1 MTKSVHLDRRSVLK
15 GMAGTVAA
23 TALAAPAL
31 AQSRPLRIGF
41 VQPATGPLAE
51 VAAGNE
57 FVLAHLRQALAGGI
71 ALDGSATR
79 DVEIIV
85 RDSQSNSNRASEV
98 AADLILGEEV
108 DIMCAAIH
116 PLTVTPVAD
125 QCELNGVP
133 LVSSITPWETQFY
146 GRGATDDAPF
156 SYQLHQFWGFGEI
169 TGTYIDMWNQLDTN
183 KVVGGLWPNN
193 PDGVGFAQGFTPI
206 LEEQGFTVIDPGRY
220 QDLSDDFSSVI
231 QMFKENEVEIVT
243 GVVLPPDWTTFWT
256 QAAQQGLSVKAA
268 TTAAALAFPG
278 TAEQLGPLAQ
288 NHSFD
293 LFWHPS
299 FPYASSLTGETAAE
313 YAATFEAE
321 SGRQW
326 IQPIGTIHSVFETAV
341 DTLKRSGG
349 GDWEATRE
357 ALFDTELDTI
367 QGPIKAGSGPV
378 PTAVVTPLTGAQWRQ
393 SDGPHDFEAV
403 IVSTVAAPG
412 VPSGG
417 KVEATG

>member
-1 MTKSVHLDRRSVLK
+1 MTKNSGMNRRSVLR
-15 GMAGTVAA
+15 GGAA
-23 TALAAPAL
+23 TVMASTLGAPAL
-31 AQSRPLRIGF
+31 AASRPLKIGF

-57 FVLAHLRQALAGGI
+57 FVLNNLRHALADGITVDGG
-71 ALDGSATR
+71 TR
-79 DVEIIV
+79 REVEIVV

-108 DIMCAAIH
+108 DIMASAIH

-133 LVSSITPWETQFY
+133 MISSITPWETQFY
-146 GRGATDDAPF
+146 GRGAGEGDAF
-156 SYQLHQFWGFGEI
+156 GYQLHLFWGFGEI
-169 TGTYIDMWNQLDTN
+169 TNTYIDMWDQLDTN

-193 PDGVGFAQGFTPI
+193 PDGVGFAGGFTPI
-206 LEEQGFTVIDPGRY
+206 LEKRGYKVVDPGRY
-220 QDLSDDFSSVI
+220 QDLTDDFSAII

-256 QAAQQGLSVKAA
+256 QAAQQGLKVKAA

-299 FPYASSLTGETAAE
+299 FPYESSLTGQSAAQ
-313 YAATFEAE
+313 YAAAFEE
-321 SGRQW
+321 QTGRQW
-326 IQPIGTIHSVFETAV
+326 IQPIGTVHSVFETAIDV
-341 DTLKRSGG
+341 LKRSGG
-349 GDWEATRE
+349 GDWDATRD
-357 ALFDTELDTI
+357 AMFQTNLNTI
-367 QGPIKAGSGPV
+367 QGPIVAGSGPV
-378 PTAVVTPLTGAQWRQ
+378 PNAVITPLTGAQWRQ
-393 SDGPHDFEAV
+393 SDGKHPFEAV
-403 IVSTVAAPG
+403 IVSNVAADG
-412 VPSGG
+412 VNLGG
-417 KVEATG
+417 TVETTA

>member
-1 MTKSVHLDRRSVLK
+1 MTKQFHMNRRELLK

-23 TALAAPAL
+23 SALAAPAL
-31 AQSRPLRIGF
+31 AQSKALKIGF

-57 FVLAHLRQALAGGI
+57 FVLNHLRQALAGGI
-71 ALDGSATR
+71 AVDGGKTV
-79 DVEIIV
+79 DVEIVV

-108 DIMCAAIH
+108 DIMCTAIH

-156 SYQLHQFWGFGEI
+156 SYQLHQFWGFDEI
-169 TGTYIDMWNQLDTN
+169 TRTYIDIWDQLETN

-193 PDGVGFAQGFTPI
+193 PDGVGFAEGFTPI
-206 LEEQGFTVIDPGRY
+206 LKERGFTVIDPGRY
-220 QDLSDDFSSVI
+220 QDLTDDFSSVI
-231 QMFKENEVEIVT
+231 RIFLENDVKIVT

-256 QAAQQGLSVKAA
+256 QAAQQGFSAKAA

-293 LFWHPS
+293 LFWHPT
-299 FPYASSLTGETAAE
+299 FPFASSITKQSAAD
-313 YAATFEAE
+313 YAALFEAE
-321 SGRQW
+321 TGRQW
-326 IQPIGTIHSVFETAV
+326 IQPIGTIHAVFETAI

-357 ALFDTELDTI
+357 AMFQTDLETI

-378 PTAVVTPLTGAQWRQ
+378 PNAVITPLTGAQWRQ
-393 SDGPHDFEAV
+393 SDGRHPFEAV
-403 IVSTVAAPG
+403 IVSNIAAPG
-412 VPSGG
+412 IQNGG
-417 KVEATG
+417 TVQATA

>member
-1 MTKSVHLDRRSVLK
+1 MTNSIGITRRTVLK
-15 GMAGTVAA
+15 GMAGTAMA
-23 TALAAPAL
+23 SALAAPAL
-31 AQSRPLRIGF
+31 AQTRPLKIGF
-41 VQPATGPLAE
+41 VQPETGPLAE
-51 VAAGNE
+51 VASGNS
-57 FVLAHLRQALAGGI
+57 FVLDNLRQALASGLTVDGG
-71 ALDGSATR
+71 STR
-79 DVEIIV
+79 EVEIIV

-98 AADLILGEEV
+98 AADLILGDEV

-125 QCELNGVP
+125 QCELNSVP
-133 LVSSITPWETQFY
+133 LISSITPWETQFY

-169 TGTYIDMWNQLDTN
+169 TNTYIDIWEQLGTN

-193 PDGVGFAQGFTPI
+193 PDGVGFAGGFTPI
-206 LEEQGFTVIDPGRY
+206 LEERGFTVVDPGRY
-220 QDLSDDFSSVI
+220 QDLTDDFSAI
-231 QMFKENEVEIVT
+231 IHQFRDNDVEIVT

-256 QAAQQGLSVKAA
+256 QAAQQGLSVRAA

-299 FPYASSLTGETAAE
+299 FPYESSITGQSAAD
-313 YAATFEAE
+313 YAAAFEE
-321 SGRQW
+321 VTGRQW
-326 IQPIGTIHSVFETAV
+326 IQPIGTIHSVFETAL
-341 DTLKRSGG
+341 DTLRRSGG

-357 ALFDTELDTI
+357 AMFETNLNTI
-367 QGPIKAGSGPV
+367 QGPIVAGSGPV
-378 PTAVVTPLTGAQWRQ
+378 PNAVITPLTGAQWRQ
-393 SDGPHDFEAV
+393 SDGPFDFEAV

-412 VPSGG
+412 IEAGG
-417 KVEATG
+417 AVQATS

>member
-1 MTKSVHLDRRSVLK
+1 MTHSSGMTRRSLLK
-15 GMAGTVAA
+15 GVAGTAVAS
-23 TALAAPAL
+23 ALAAPAI
-31 AQSRPLRIGF
+31 AQSRALKIGF
-41 VQPATGPLAE
+41 VQPETGPLAE
-51 VAAGNE
+51 VASGNG
-57 FVLAHLRQALAGGI
+57 FVLDNLRKALSGG
-71 ALDGSATR
+71 LTMDGGGTR

-133 LVSSITPWETQFY
+133 LISSITPWETQIY

-169 TGTYIDMWNQLDTN
+169 TNTYIDVWEQLGTN

-206 LEEQGFTVIDPGRY
+206 LEERGFTVVDPGRY
-220 QDLSDDFSSVI
+220 QDLTDDFSAI
-231 QMFKENEVEIVT
+231 IRMFKENEVEIVT

-256 QAAQQGLSVKAA
+256 QAAQQGLNVKAA

-288 NHSFD
+288 NHCFD

-299 FPYASSLTGETAAE
+299 FPFESSITGQSAAD
-313 YAATFEAE
+313 YAADFEAAT
-321 SGRQW
+321 GRQW
-326 IQPIGTIHSVFETAV
+326 IQPIGTIHSVFETAL

-357 ALFDTELDTI
+357 AMFATNLNTI
-367 QGPIKAGSGPV
+367 QGPIVAGSGPV
-378 PTAVVTPLTGAQWRQ
+378 PNAVVTPLTGAQWRQ
-393 SDGPHDFEAV
+393 SDGQFDFEAV
-403 IVSTVAAPG
+403 VVSTVAAPG
-412 VPSGG
+412 IETGG
-417 KVEATG
+417 SVQATA

>member
-1 MTKSVHLDRRSVLK
+1 MLGGL
-15 GMAGTVAA
+15 AGTAA
-23 TALAAPAL
+23 IPALASPAL
-31 AQSRPLRIGF
+31 AQNNSLKIGF
-41 VQPATGPLAE
+41 VQPETGPLAE
-51 VAAGNE
+51 VASGNA
-57 FVLAHLRQALAGGI
+57 FVLENLRQALAGG
-71 ALDGSATR
+71 LQVDGGQTR
-79 DVEIIV
+79 NVEIVV

-133 LVSSITPWETQFY
+133 LISSITPWETQFY

-169 TGTYIDMWNQLDTN
+169 TNTFIDIWNQLDTN

-206 LEEQGFTVIDPGRY
+206 LEERGFTVIDPGRY
-220 QDLSDDFSSVI
+220 QDLTDDFSAI
-231 QMFKENEVEIVT
+231 IRMFLENEVEIVT

-299 FPYASSLTGETAAE
+299 FPFESSVTGQSAAD
-313 YAATFEAE
+313 YAAAFEE
-321 SGRQW
+321 QTGRQW
-326 IQPIGTIHSVFETAV
+326 IQPIGTVHSVFETAI
-341 DTLKRSGG
+341 DALKRSGG

-357 ALFDTELDTI
+357 AMFATNLNTI
-367 QGPIKAGSGPV
+367 QGPIVAGSGPV
-378 PTAVVTPLTGAQWRQ
+378 PNAVITPLTGAQWRQ
-393 SDGPHDFEAV
+393 SDGPFDFEAV
-403 IVSTVAAPG
+403 IVSNIAADGVDAGGTVQ
-412 VPSGG
+412 
-417 KVEATG
+417 ATA